1 MRDAGKFRGNNLYK
15 SRLVACVLALPIVA
29 SGSLAGYAAEI
40 NGVSKISSVMVF
52 PSGAQVTRSFSVDL
66 PAGEHQL
73 ILNDLP
79 AGVQG
84 NSIRLEGSGLGS
96 LEIGSLDHKV
106 LTQPLRSSN
115 EQATIDLLKEEVL
128 KLQDERIMAQASV
141 DAAALQLKLL
151 NEMALLPSRP
161 LGHIN
166 GGAQTSNVDPSVQ
179 YSNLYSL
186 MGDKYVEANANAL
199 KARIKLRELDKQIK
213 NLNARISEQPRENK
227 RVTRLTVNVLAG
239 TAGKADFTVQYQ
251 IGGARWWP
259 VYDGRLK
266 TDDGAGNA
274 KLELVRRAVI
284 QQNTSED
291 WNNVKLSLSTTNP
304 TGQVKAPELFAWL
317 IDFKKP
323 PILRK
328 PAGARKMELSDD
340 VAESDRYQNMGR
352 LKSRA
357 PVMLEA
363 PVPVAASQKSAIVN
377 SSQFQMTFD
386 VTGETTVLRNGERK
400 KVLLDKFEIVP
411 DIKLRAVPK
420 KIQKAFL
427 HASFENKTGNV
438 LIPGEISLFRDGVYV
453 GRSSLQLV
461 EPNQVTEVGF
471 GVDPK
476 VNVKWVRADRLQGKT
491 GLLTSSNSDVRKYK
505 ITIVN
510 GHEREMDVTVLD
522 QMPYSENE
530 ALQVSLQN
538 SSPKPD
544 RSDVDDLR
552 GVMAWDLK
560 IEPQKAK
567 VIEFGYEVIW
577 PKDKSITLR

>member
-1 MRDAGKFRGNNLYK
+1 MRVARYFRGIKLNKL
-15 SRLVACVLALPIVA
+15 RLAACALALPLMTFGA
-29 SGSLAGYAAEI
+29 LSAYAAEI

-52 PSGAQVTRSFSVDL
+52 PSGAQVTRSFRVDL

-79 AGVQG
+79 AGLQG
-84 NSIRLEGSGLGS
+84 NSLRLEGAGLET

-106 LTQPLRSSN
+106 ITQPLRSSN
-115 EQATIDLLKEEVL
+115 EQATLELLKEEVQ
-128 KLQDERIMAQASV
+128 KLQDERILAQASV
-141 DAAALQLKLL
+141 DAAALQIKLL

-166 GGAQTSNVDPSVQ
+166 GGGQANGADPSVQ

-199 KARIKLRELDKQIK
+199 KARVKLRELDKQIR
-213 NLNARISEQPRENK
+213 NLNARISEQPQENK

-251 IGGARWWP
+251 INGARWWP
-259 VYDGRLK
+259 VYDGRLV
-266 TDDGAGNA
+266 TDDGAGKA
-274 KLELVRRAVI
+274 KLDLVRRAII

-291 WNNVKLSLSTTNP
+291 WSDVKLSLSTTNP

-323 PILRK
+323 RVVVP
-328 PAGARKMELSDD
+328 MSMSDA
-340 VAESDRYQNMGR
+340 AEETDRYQNLGR
-352 LKSRA
+352 LKKSRA
-357 PVMLEA
+357 LNSAIPAA
-363 PVPVAASQKSAIVN
+363 PVLATQKAAIVN

-400 KVLLDKFEIVP
+400 KVFLDKFEINP
-411 DIKLRAVPK
+411 DIKLRTVPK

-510 GHEREMDVTVLD
+510 GHERAMDITVLD

-530 ALQVSLQN
+530 ALQVRLESA
-538 SSPKPD
+538 SPKPT
-544 RSDVDDLR
+544 RSDVDDMR
-552 GVMAWDLK
+552 GVMAWDLD